1 VAAESLT
8 DNGSEPATPRI
19 AAIIPLYNGE
29 KYIGDAL
36 ASVFSQ
42 HLQPAEIVVVDDGS
56 TDGGPGIV
64 ERMADRYPI
73 RLMRK
78 RNGGQSSARNH
89 GVAHTTSELIALLD
103 QDDIWY
109 PDHLEKLVKPF
120 GFPRSSELGWA
131 YSNLDEI
138 DEGGNVIA
146 RSILTNEDRRHPKR
160 TLSICLR
167 EDMFILP
174 SASLISR
181 KAFETVSGFDERL
194 RGYEDDDLFLRIFR
208 AGFDNIFVDVPLSQW
223 RMHWTSSGYS
233 PSMAKSRM
241 IYARKL
247 LTEFP
252 DDPRRN
258 LYYAR
263 DLLAPRF
270 YPQMVAECKTA
281 LRSGD
286 ESEITASF
294 ENLKYVAAFL
304 PKSRPLTDPDVYL
317 ISAIIPLYNG
327 APYIEQ
333 AIRSVLAQTLLPT
346 ELIVV
351 DDGSTDRGPEIVEQ
365 MAAER
370 PARLPIKLLRK
381 ANGGQ
386 SSARNFGVRHA
397 HGDLIAFLDQDDVWY
412 PDHLRELIKPFGLP
426 RASELGW
433 AYSNLDEIDESGNV
447 IARSILVNDGARHP
461 KRTLS
466 VCLREDMF
474 VRFSASLISRK
485 AFDTVGGFDEQL
497 CGYEDDDLFLRIFR
511 AGFDNTYLDMP
522 LAQWR
527 MHWTSAVYSPQTA
540 KSRMIYARKLLA
552 EFPDDPK
559 RDLHYA
565 RDLLAPRFHPQM
577 VAECKAALRSGDA
590 NEINESFANLRQIAG
605 FLPRSRPHTDPTAWL
620 ITAIIPLYN
629 GAQYIEEAIRSVL
642 AQTLLPI
649 ELIVVDDGSTDR
661 GPQIVERLAA
671 ERPARLPIKLL
682 RKANGGQSSA
692 RNFGVRHA
700 SGDLIAFLDQD
711 DIWYRDHLARL
722 VTPFL
727 EPRSAELGWV
737 YSDLDEIDEDGNMIT
752 RSFLSTMGTQHPKRE
767 LFACLREDMF
777 VLPSASLISRR
788 ALQAVGGFDERLMG
802 YEDDDLF
809 LRIFRYRYDNV
820 YLAERLSQWRIYLA
834 SSSYSPRMARS
845 RAIYAKKLIDTF
857 PDNPERSRYV
867 RRDLLAPRFLPQMI
881 GDYRKALRYGSRQ
894 QIRAALD
901 NLRFISRYLRLR
913 ARILFAILLPLLR
926 FQPLAKA
933 LFAARGVAQPAV
945 RWALAKSFSGKSGKS
960 PDRPGAAA
968 ADPYTVSAFGALA
981 GRASGQPGNASP
993 ASLTMNPAE

>member
-8 DNGSEPATPRI
+8 DNGSEQATPRI

-29 KYIGDAL
+29 KFIADAL
-36 ASVFSQ
+36 ESVFSQ
-42 HLQPAEIVVVDDGS
+42 HLQPAEVVVVDDGS
-56 TDGGPGIV
+56 TDDGPRIV
-64 ERMADRYPI
+64 EHMARRYSI
-73 RLMRK
+73 RLLRK
-78 RNGGQSSARNH
+78 QNGGQSSARNF
-89 GVAHTTSELIALLD
+89 GVANTTSEFIALLD

-109 PDHLEKLVKPF
+109 PDHLQKLVEPF
-120 GFPRSSELGWA
+120 GLPRSSDLGWA

-138 DEGGNVIA
+138 DESGNVIA
-146 RSILTNEDRRHPKR
+146 RAVLPNEGGRHPKR
-160 TLSICLR
+160 TLSVCLR

-181 KAFETVSGFDERL
+181 KAFQTVGGFDEQL

-208 AGFDNIFVDVPLSQW
+208 AGFDNFYLDMPLSQW
-223 RMHWTSSGYS
+223 RMHWTSSAYS
-233 PSMAKSRM
+233 PRMAKSR
-241 IYARKL
+241 ITYARKL
-247 LTEFP
+247 LTQFP

-270 YPQMVAECKTA
+270 YPQMVAECKKA
-281 LRSGD
+281 LHSGD
-286 ESEITASF
+286 EPEIGASF
-294 ENLKYVAAFL
+294 ENLRYIAGFL

-327 APYIEQ
+327 AEYIEQ

-351 DDGSTDRGPEIVEQ
+351 DDGSTDQGPEIVARI
-365 MAAER
+365 AAER
-370 PARLPIKLLRK
+370 PAKLPIRLLRE

-397 HGDLIAFLDQDDVWY
+397 YGDLIALLDQDDVWY
-412 PDHLRELIKPFGLP
+412 PDHLRELIKPFGIQ
-426 RASELGW
+426 RASDLGW

-447 IARSILVNDGARHP
+447 IARSILSNDRGWHP
-461 KRTLS
+461 KRMLS

-474 VRFSASLISRK
+474 VRASASLISRN
-485 AFDTVGGFDEQL
+485 AFDMVGGFDEQL

-511 AGFDNTYLDMP
+511 AGFDNVYLDIP

-527 MHWTSAVYSPQTA
+527 MHWASFAYSPRVA
-540 KSRMIYARKLLA
+540 KSRMIYARKLLTA
-552 EFPDDPK
+552 FPDDP
-559 RDLHYA
+559 RRQLFYA

-577 VAECKAALRSGDA
+577 VAECKKALRAGDA
-590 NEINESFANLRQIAG
+590 NDINESFGNLRHIAG
-605 FLPRSRPHTDPTAWL
+605 FLPRSQPRTDPTAWL

-629 GAQYIEEAIRSVL
+629 GAEYIEEAIRSVL

-661 GPQIVERLAA
+661 GPQIVEQLAA
-671 ERPARLPIKLL
+671 EQSARLPIRLL
-682 RKANGGQSSA
+682 HKANGGQSSA
-692 RNFGVRHA
+692 RNLGVRHA

-711 DIWYRDHLARL
+711 DLWYPDHLAKL
-722 VTPFL
+722 VRPFL
-727 EPRSAELGWV
+727 EQGSRELGWV

-777 VLPSASLISRR
+777 VLPSASLISRQ

-809 LRIFRYRYDNV
+809 LRLFRCGYDNV
-820 YLAERLSQWRIYLA
+820 YLAERLSQWRIYMA
-834 SSSYSPRMARS
+834 SASYSPRMARS
-845 RAIYAKKLIDTF
+845 RIIYAKKLIDAF
-857 PDNPERSRYV
+857 PDDPERSRYV
-867 RRDLLAPRFLPQMI
+867 RRDLLGPRFLPQMI
-881 GDYRKALRYGSRQ
+881 GEYRKALRYGSRD
-894 QIRAALD
+894 QIRSALD
-901 NLRFISRYLRLR
+901 NLRFISRYHRLR
-913 ARILFAILLPLLR
+913 IRMFFAILLPLLR

-945 RWALAKSFSGKSGKS
+945 RWALTTSLGPKRSGNSN
-960 PDRPGAAA
+960 RLGA
-968 ADPYTVSAFGALA
+968 TAFGTLTGHA
-981 GRASGQPGNASP
+981 GAQPGDASP
-993 ASLTMNPAE
+993 ASLTMNAAE